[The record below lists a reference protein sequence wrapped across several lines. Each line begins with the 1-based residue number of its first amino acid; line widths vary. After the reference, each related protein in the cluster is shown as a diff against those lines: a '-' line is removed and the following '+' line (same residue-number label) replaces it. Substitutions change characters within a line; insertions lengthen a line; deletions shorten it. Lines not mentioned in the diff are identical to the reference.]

1 MRDIQKSYLSIF
13 ICYISW
19 GLFPIYFKLL
29 TAVAAYELLSIRI
42 IFSFL
47 FMAILVIVLKKKDI
61 LKEDFNRLMR
71 NKRML
76 LFVIAA
82 SFLIT
87 INWLTYIIAVNTN
100 HILEASFGYYL
111 NPIVTI
117 ILAVVF
123 LKERLNKVQ
132 IVACIFVAC
141 SLIYLFISLGSLP
154 WISLLLA
161 FSFGIYGL
169 CKKKIELS
177 VVASLLIETA
187 IVTPF
192 ALIYMFYTGVEGKLT
207 FTTVDLLSITLLVL
221 SGVVTAVP
229 LMLFANAAINIPLYI
244 LGILQYMPPTIQFLI
259 GIFVYNEPLNTS
271 RLISF
276 LIIWTAVLIF
286 CYSTLVTLLKRKI

>member
-1 MRDIQKSYLSIF
+1 MSDIQKSYLSIF

>member
-1 MRDIQKSYLSIF
+1 MSDIQKSYLSIF

-29 TAVAAYELLSIRI
+29 TAVVAYELLSIRI

-47 FMAILVIVLKKKDI
+47 FMIILVVVIKKKDT
-61 LKEDFNRLMR
+61 LKEDFYKLIK
-71 NKRML
+71 NKKML
-76 LFVIAA
+76 FFVVAA

-87 INWLTYIIAVNTN
+87 LNWLTYIIAVNNN

-117 ILAVVF
+117 ILAVIF

-132 IVACIFVAC
+132 IVACFFVAC
-141 SLIYLFISLGSLP
+141 SLIYLFVSLGSLP

-161 FSFGIYGL
+161 FSFGVYGL
-169 CKKKIELS
+169 CKKKIDLS
-177 VVASLLIETA
+177 ISASILVETA

-192 ALIYMFYTGVEGKLT
+192 ALIYMFYAGIEGKLT
-207 FTTVDLLSITLLVL
+207 FTTVDLLSIILLAL

-244 LGILQYMPPTIQFLI
+244 LGILQ
-259 GIFVYNEPLNTS
+259 
-271 RLISF
+271 
-276 LIIWTAVLIF
+276 
-286 CYSTLVTLLKRKI
+286 